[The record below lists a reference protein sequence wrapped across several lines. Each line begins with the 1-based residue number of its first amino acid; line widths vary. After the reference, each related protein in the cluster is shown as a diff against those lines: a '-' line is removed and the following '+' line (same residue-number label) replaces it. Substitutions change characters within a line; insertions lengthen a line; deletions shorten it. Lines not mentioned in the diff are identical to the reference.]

1 MKKKRN
7 LILSVFI
14 GLNAFA
20 WAQPAQ
26 RTFLPPTMGWSSW
39 NTFALNISDKI
50 IEGQADAMVKTGL
63 KAAGY
68 EYINIDDGFWEG
80 RGKDGQLIINRK
92 RFPNGMRAVADYI
105 HKLGLKAGMYSDAGD
120 NACGSQ
126 DGTRAYGVGIGLA
139 GYEAQD
145 IKTYLQDW
153 DYDFIKVDYCGGIH
167 MGLDE
172 REQYTKISN
181 EIRKIEKE
189 TGRRLVFNIC
199 RWAYPGTWVSD
210 IADSWRTTGD
220 IYDAWASV
228 KSIVKE
234 NLYLQAYTGGGHY
247 NDMDMLEIGRSLNEN
262 EERTHMAY
270 WCIASSPMLIGCDM
284 TKLRESSLALL
295 KNKDLI
301 AMNQDVL
308 GIGAPVVQRKGD
320 VYVVAK
326 DMEQLHGSKRA
337 VVVMNLTDSEQTIS
351 VDLAKLE
358 LSDKILV
365 HDCFTGKDQKLKAA
379 KKGEMQLFEVTIPAH
394 GSQAYFMTGKRIAK
408 KRYEA
413 EESWMHNYQELRNLK
428 TAKFAESKD
437 ASGGAFA
444 EFVGGNM
451 QNYIEWRNVWADR
464 DGTYTMTI
472 AYASTENRSA
482 DITVNGVTKN
492 NVAMPKGTA
501 WNKEF
506 RTIDVPVTLKRGFNT
521 IAIGQDYRFAPNIDY
536 MELHD

>member
-39 NTFALNISDKI
+39 NTFALNISEKI
-50 IEGQADAMVKTGL
+50 IENQADAMVKTGL

-126 DGTRAYGVGIGLA
+126 SGTQAYGIGIGLA

-167 MGLDE
+167 LGLDE
-172 REQYTKISN
+172 REQYTKISD

-210 IADSWRTTGD
+210 IADSWRTTTD
-220 IYDAWASV
+220 IYDGWPSV
-228 KSIVKE
+228 KGIVKE

-337 VVVMNLTDSEQTIS
+337 VVVMNLTDSEQTIR

-365 HDCFTGKDQKLKAA
+365 HDCFTGKDQKIKAA
-379 KKGEMQLFEVTIPAH
+379 KKCEKQMFEVTIPAH

-408 KRYEA
+408 TRYEA

-536 MELHD
+536 MELHQ

>member
-39 NTFALNISDKI
+39 NTFALNISEKI
-50 IEGQADAMVKTGL
+50 IENQADAMVKTGL

-308 GIGAPVVQRKGD
+308 GIGAPVVQREGD

-337 VVVMNLTDSEQTIS
+337 VVVMNLTDSEQKIS

-379 KKGEMQLFEVTIPAH
+379 KKGEKQLFEVTIPAH

>member
-39 NTFALNISDKI
+39 NTFALNISEKI

-308 GIGAPVVQRKGD
+308 GIGAPVVQCEGD

-337 VVVMNLTDSEQTIS
+337 VVVMNLTDSEQKIS

-379 KKGEMQLFEVTIPAH
+379 KKGENQLFEVTIPAH

-408 KRYEA
+408 TRYEA

-451 QNYIEWRNVWADR
+451 QNYIEWRNVWADY

-492 NVAMPKGTA
+492 NVAMPKGTS
-501 WNKEF
+501 WDKDF
-506 RTIDVPVTLKRGFNT
+506 RTVDVPVTLKRGFNT

>member
-63 KAAGY
+63 KDVGY
-68 EYINIDDGFWEG
+68 QYINIDDGFWEG
-80 RGKDGQLIINRK
+80 RGEDGQLIINRK

-284 TKLRESSLALL
+284 TKLRESSLTLL

-308 GIGAPVVQRKGD
+308 GIGAPVVQREGD
-320 VYVVAK
+320 IYVVAK

-337 VVVMNLTDSEQTIS
+337 VVVMNLTDSEQTIQ

-365 HDCFTGKDQKLKAA
+365 HDCFTGKDLKLKAA
-379 KKGEMQLFEVTIPAH
+379 KKGEKQLFEVTIPAH

>member
-228 KSIVKE
+228 KSIVEE

-308 GIGAPVVQRKGD
+308 GIGAPVVQREGD

-337 VVVMNLTDSEQTIS
+337 VVVMNLTDSEQKIS

-379 KKGEMQLFEVTIPAH
+379 KKGEKQLFEVTIPAH

-482 DITVNGVTKN
+482 DITVNDVTMN

>member
-39 NTFALNISDKI
+39 NTFALNISEKI

-68 EYINIDDGFWEG
+68 EYINIDDGFWNG
-80 RGKDGQLIINRK
+80 RGKDGQLIINRE
-92 RFPNGMRAVADYI
+92 RFPNGMRVVADYI

-120 NACGSQ
+120 DVCGSRSS
-126 DGTRAYGVGIGLA
+126 TVAYGIGVGLA
-139 GYEAQD
+139 GYEEQD

-153 DYDFIKVDYCGGIH
+153 DYDFIKVDYCGGMR

-181 EIRKIEKE
+181 IIKEIEKK

-234 NLYLQAYTGGGHY
+234 NLYLQAYTGDGHY

-308 GIGAPVVQRKGD
+308 GIGAPVVQREGD

-379 KKGEMQLFEVTIPAH
+379 KKGENQLFEVTIPAH

-408 KRYEA
+408 TRYEA

>member
-39 NTFALNISDKI
+39 NTFALNISEKI
-50 IEGQADAMVKTGL
+50 IEDQADAMVKTGL

-308 GIGAPVVQRKGD
+308 GIGAPVVQREGD

-337 VVVMNLTDSEQTIS
+337 VVVMNLTDSEQKIS

-365 HDCFTGKDQKLKAA
+365 HDCFTGKDLKLKAA
-379 KKGEMQLFEVTIPAH
+379 KKGEKQLFEVTIPAH

-482 DITVNGVTKN
+482 DITVNDVTMN

>member
-50 IEGQADAMVKTGL
+50 IEGQADAMVKQGL

-199 RWAYPGTWVSD
+199 RWAYPGTWVSN

-337 VVVMNLTDSEQTIS
+337 VVVMNLTDSEQTIR

-365 HDCFTGKDQKLKAA
+365 HDCFTGKDQKIKAA
-379 KKGEMQLFEVTIPAH
+379 KKCEKQMFEVTIPAH

-408 KRYEA
+408 TRYEA
-413 EESWMHNYQELRNLK
+413 EESWMHNYQELKNLK

>member
-308 GIGAPVVQRKGD
+308 GIGAPVVQREGD

-337 VVVMNLTDSEQTIS
+337 VVVMNLTDSEQKIS

-379 KKGEMQLFEVTIPAH
+379 KKGEKQLFEVTIPAH

>member
-63 KAAGY
+63 KDVGY
-68 EYINIDDGFWEG
+68 QYINIDDGFWEG

-284 TKLRESSLALL
+284 TKLRESSLTLL

-308 GIGAPVVQRKGD
+308 GIGAPVVQREGD

-337 VVVMNLTDSEQTIS
+337 VVVMNLTDSEQKIS

-379 KKGEMQLFEVTIPAH
+379 KKGEKQLFEVTIPAH

>member
-39 NTFALNISDKI
+39 NTFALNISEKI
-50 IEGQADAMVKTGL
+50 IENQADAMVKTGL

-68 EYINIDDGFWEG
+68 EYINIDDGFWNG
-80 RGKDGQLIINRK
+80 RGKDGQLIINRE
-92 RFPNGMRAVADYI
+92 RFPNGMRVVADYI

-120 NACGSQ
+120 DVCGSRSS
-126 DGTRAYGVGIGLA
+126 TVAYGIGVGLA
-139 GYEAQD
+139 GYEEQD

-153 DYDFIKVDYCGGIH
+153 DYDFIKVDYCGGMR

-181 EIRKIEKE
+181 IIKEIEKK

-228 KSIVKE
+228 KSIVEE

-308 GIGAPVVQRKGD
+308 GIGAPVVQREGD

-337 VVVMNLTDSEQTIS
+337 VVVMNLTDSEQTIQ

-379 KKGEMQLFEVTIPAH
+379 KKGEKQLFEVTIPAH

-428 TAKFAESKD
+428 TANYAQSTE
-437 ASGGAFA
+437 ASGGAYVYN
-444 EFVGGNM
+444 VGGNAR
-451 QNYIEWRNVWADR
+451 NYMEWRNVWADH
-464 DGTYTMTI
+464 DGNYIMTI
-472 AYASTENRSA
+472 HYASKDKREA
-482 DITVNGVTKN
+482 DICVNGVMMS

-506 RTIDVPVTLKRGFNT
+506 RTVDVPVTLKRGFNT
-521 IAIGQDYRFAPNIDY
+521 ISIGQDYGFAPNIDC
-536 MELHD
+536 MDLHQ

>member
-39 NTFALNISDKI
+39 NTFALNISEKI
-50 IEGQADAMVKTGL
+50 IENQADAMVKTGL

-120 NACGSQ
+120 NACRSQ
-126 DGTRAYGVGIGLA
+126 SGTQAYGIGIGLA

-167 MGLDE
+167 LGLDE
-172 REQYTKISN
+172 REQYTKISD

-210 IADSWRTTGD
+210 IADSWRTTTD
-220 IYDAWASV
+220 IYDGWPSV
-228 KSIVKE
+228 KGIVKE

-337 VVVMNLTDSEQTIS
+337 VVVMNLTDSEQTIR

-365 HDCFTGKDQKLKAA
+365 HDCFTGKDQKIKAA
-379 KKGEMQLFEVTIPAH
+379 KKCEKQMFEVTIPAH

-408 KRYEA
+408 TRYEA

-536 MELHD
+536 MELHQ

>member
-50 IEGQADAMVKTGL
+50 IEGQADAMVKQGL
-63 KAAGY
+63 KDVGY
-68 EYINIDDGFWEG
+68 QYINIDDGFWEG

-126 DGTRAYGVGIGLA
+126 QGTQAYGIGIGLA

-284 TKLRESSLALL
+284 TKLRESSLTLL

-308 GIGAPVVQRKGD
+308 GIGAPVVQREGD

-337 VVVMNLTDSEQTIS
+337 VVVMNLTDSEQKIS

-365 HDCFTGKDQKLKAA
+365 HDCFTGKDLKLKAA
-379 KKGEMQLFEVTIPAH
+379 KKGEKQLFEITIPAH

>member
-92 RFPNGMRAVADYI
+92 RFPNGMRVVADYI
-105 HKLGLKAGMYSDAGD
+105 HKLSLKAGMYSDAGD

-199 RWAYPGTWVSD
+199 RWAYPGTWVSN

-308 GIGAPVVQRKGD
+308 GIGAPVVQREGD

-337 VVVMNLTDSEQTIS
+337 VVVMNLTDSEQKIS

-365 HDCFTGKDQKLKAA
+365 HDCFTGKDLKLKAA
-379 KKGEMQLFEVTIPAH
+379 KKGEKQLFEVTIPAH

-428 TAKFAESKD
+428 TAKFAETKD

>member
-39 NTFALNISDKI
+39 NTFALNISEKI
-50 IEGQADAMVKTGL
+50 IENQADAMVKTGL

-68 EYINIDDGFWEG
+68 EYINIDDGFWNG

-92 RFPNGMRAVADYI
+92 RFPNGMRVVADYI

-228 KSIVKE
+228 KSIVEE

-308 GIGAPVVQRKGD
+308 GIGAPVVQREGD

-337 VVVMNLTDSEQTIS
+337 VVVMNLSDSEQKIS

-379 KKGEMQLFEVTIPAH
+379 KKGEKQLFEVTIPAH

-408 KRYEA
+408 TRYEA

-464 DGTYTMTI
+464 DGAYTMTI

>member
-39 NTFALNISDKI
+39 NTFALNISEKI
-50 IEGQADAMVKTGL
+50 IENQADAMVKTGL
-63 KAAGY
+63 KDVGY
-68 EYINIDDGFWEG
+68 QYINIDDGFWEG

-92 RFPNGMRAVADYI
+92 RFPNGMRVVADYI

-308 GIGAPVVQRKGD
+308 GIGAPVVQREGD

-337 VVVMNLTDSEQTIS
+337 VVVMNLTDSEQTIQ

-379 KKGEMQLFEVTIPAH
+379 KKGEKQLFEVTIPAH

-408 KRYEA
+408 TRYEA

-492 NVAMPKGTA
+492 NVAMPKGTS
-501 WNKEF
+501 WDKDF
-506 RTIDVPVTLKRGFNT
+506 RTVDVPVTLKRGFNT
-521 IAIGQDYRFAPNIDY
+521 ISIGQDYRFAPNIDY

>member
-50 IEGQADAMVKTGL
+50 IEDQADAMVKTGL

-308 GIGAPVVQRKGD
+308 GIGAPVVQREGD

-337 VVVMNLTDSEQTIS
+337 VVVMNLTDSEQTIQ

-379 KKGEMQLFEVTIPAH
+379 KKGEKQLFEVTIPAH

>member
-126 DGTRAYGVGIGLA
+126 QGTQAYGIGIGLA

-234 NLYLQAYTGGGHY
+234 NLYLQAYTGDGHY

-308 GIGAPVVQRKGD
+308 GIGAPVVQREGD

-337 VVVMNLTDSEQTIS
+337 VVVMNLTDSEQKIS

-365 HDCFTGKDQKLKAA
+365 HDCFTGKDLKLKAA
-379 KKGEMQLFEVTIPAH
+379 KKGEKQLFEVTIPAH

-428 TAKFAESKD
+428 TANYAQSTE
-437 ASGGAFA
+437 ASGGAYVYN
-444 EFVGGNM
+444 VGGNAR
-451 QNYIEWRNVWADR
+451 NYMEWRNVWADH
-464 DGTYTMTI
+464 DGNYIMTI
-472 AYASTENRSA
+472 RYASKDKREA
-482 DITVNGVTKN
+482 DICVNGVMMN
-492 NVAMPKGTA
+492 NVAMPKGTS
-501 WNKEF
+501 WDKDF
-506 RTIDVPVTLKRGFNT
+506 RTIDVPVTLKRGYNT
-521 IAIGQDYRFAPNIDY
+521 ISIGQDYGFAPNIDC
-536 MELHD
+536 MDLHE

>member
-39 NTFALNISDKI
+39 NTFALNISEKI
-50 IEGQADAMVKTGL
+50 IENQADAMVKTGL

-68 EYINIDDGFWEG
+68 EYINIDDGFWNG
-80 RGKDGQLIINRK
+80 RGKDGQLIINRE
-92 RFPNGMRAVADYI
+92 RFPNGMRVVADYI

-120 NACGSQ
+120 DVCGSRSS
-126 DGTRAYGVGIGLA
+126 TVAYGIGVGLA
-139 GYEAQD
+139 GYEEQD

-153 DYDFIKVDYCGGIH
+153 DYDFIKVDYCGGMR

-181 EIRKIEKE
+181 IIKEIEKK

-228 KSIVKE
+228 KSIVEE

-308 GIGAPVVQRKGD
+308 GIGAPVVQREGD

-337 VVVMNLTDSEQTIS
+337 VVVMNLTDSEQTIR

-365 HDCFTGKDQKLKAA
+365 HDCFTGKDQKLKAV
-379 KKGEMQLFEVTIPAH
+379 KKGEKQLFEVTIPAH

-482 DITVNGVTKN
+482 DITVNDVTMN

>member
-50 IEGQADAMVKTGL
+50 IEDQADAMVKTGL

-308 GIGAPVVQRKGD
+308 GIGAPVVQREGD

-326 DMEQLHGSKRA
+326 DMEQQHGSKRA
-337 VVVMNLTDSEQTIS
+337 VVVMNLTDSEQKIS

-379 KKGEMQLFEVTIPAH
+379 KKGEKQLFEVTIPAH

-408 KRYEA
+408 TRYEA

-444 EFVGGNM
+444 EFVGGNAR
-451 QNYIEWRNVWADR
+451 NYMEWRNVWADR

-482 DITVNGVTKN
+482 DITVNGVMMS
-492 NVAMPKGTA
+492 NVAMPKGTS
-501 WNKEF
+501 WDKDF
-506 RTIDVPVTLKRGFNT
+506 RTVDVPVTLKRGFNT
-521 IAIGQDYRFAPNIDY
+521 ISIGQDYGFAPNIDC
-536 MELHD
+536 MDLHQ

>member
-26 RTFLPPTMGWSSW
+26 RSFLPPTMGWSSW
-39 NTFALNISDKI
+39 NTFALNISEKI
-50 IEGQADAMVKTGL
+50 IEDQADAMVKTGL

-68 EYINIDDGFWEG
+68 EYINIDDGFWNG
-80 RGKDGQLIINRK
+80 RGKDGQLIINRE
-92 RFPNGMRAVADYI
+92 RFPNGMRVVADYI

-120 NACGSQ
+120 DVCGSRSS
-126 DGTRAYGVGIGLA
+126 TVAYGIGVGLA
-139 GYEAQD
+139 GYEEQD

-153 DYDFIKVDYCGGIH
+153 DYDFIKVDYCGGMR

-181 EIRKIEKE
+181 IIKEIEKK

-228 KSIVKE
+228 KSIVEE

-337 VVVMNLTDSEQTIS
+337 VVVMNLTDSEQTIR

-365 HDCFTGKDQKLKAA
+365 HDCFTGKDQKIKAA
-379 KKGEMQLFEVTIPAH
+379 KKCEKQMFEVTIPAH

-408 KRYEA
+408 TRYEA

-536 MELHD
+536 MELHQ

>member
-50 IEGQADAMVKTGL
+50 IEGQADAMVKQGL
-63 KAAGY
+63 KDVGY
-68 EYINIDDGFWEG
+68 QYINIDDGFWEG

-308 GIGAPVVQRKGD
+308 GIGAPVVQREGD

-337 VVVMNLTDSEQTIS
+337 VVVMNLTDSEQTIQ

-379 KKGEMQLFEVTIPAH
+379 KKGEKQLFEVTIPAH

-521 IAIGQDYRFAPNIDY
+521 ISIGQDYGFAPNIDC
-536 MELHD
+536 MDLHQ

>member
-63 KAAGY
+63 KDVGY
-68 EYINIDDGFWEG
+68 QYINIDDGFWEG
-80 RGKDGQLIINRK
+80 RGEDGQLIINRK

-308 GIGAPVVQRKGD
+308 GIGAPVVQREGD
-320 VYVVAK
+320 IYVVAK

-337 VVVMNLTDSEQTIS
+337 VVVMNLTDSEQTIQ

-365 HDCFTGKDQKLKAA
+365 HDCFTGKDLKLKAA
-379 KKGEMQLFEVTIPAH
+379 KKGEKQLFEVTIPAH

>member
-63 KAAGY
+63 KDVGY
-68 EYINIDDGFWEG
+68 QYINIDDGFWEG

-308 GIGAPVVQRKGD
+308 GIGAPVVQREGD

-337 VVVMNLTDSEQTIS
+337 VVVMNLTDSEQKIS

-379 KKGEMQLFEVTIPAH
+379 KKGEKQLFEVTIPAH

>member
-39 NTFALNISDKI
+39 NTFALNISEKI
-50 IEGQADAMVKTGL
+50 IENQADAMVKTGL

-308 GIGAPVVQRKGD
+308 GIGAPVVQREGD

-337 VVVMNLTDSEQTIS
+337 VVVMNLTDSEQTIQ

-365 HDCFTGKDQKLKAA
+365 HDCFTGKDLKLKAA
-379 KKGEMQLFEVTIPAH
+379 KKGEKQLFEVTIPAH

-408 KRYEA
+408 TRYEA

-437 ASGGAFA
+437 ASGGDFA

>member
-50 IEGQADAMVKTGL
+50 IENQADAMVKTGL
-63 KAAGY
+63 KDVGY
-68 EYINIDDGFWEG
+68 QYINIDDGFWEG

-308 GIGAPVVQRKGD
+308 GIGAPVVQCEGD

-337 VVVMNLTDSEQTIS
+337 VVVMNLTDSEQKIS

-379 KKGEMQLFEVTIPAH
+379 KKGENQLFEVTIPAH

-408 KRYEA
+408 TRYEA

-451 QNYIEWRNVWADR
+451 QNYIEWRNVWADY

-501 WNKEF
+501 WNKDF
-506 RTIDVPVTLKRGFNT
+506 RTVDVPVTLKRGFNT
-521 IAIGQDYRFAPNIDY
+521 ISIGQDYRFAPNIDY

>member
-1 MKKKRN
+1 
-7 LILSVFI
+7 
-14 GLNAFA
+14 
-20 WAQPAQ
+20 
-26 RTFLPPTMGWSSW
+26 
-39 NTFALNISDKI
+39 
-50 IEGQADAMVKTGL
+50 
-63 KAAGY
+63 
-68 EYINIDDGFWEG
+68 
-80 RGKDGQLIINRK
+80 
-92 RFPNGMRAVADYI
+92 
-105 HKLGLKAGMYSDAGD
+105 
-120 NACGSQ
+120 
-126 DGTRAYGVGIGLA
+126 
-139 GYEAQD
+139 
-145 IKTYLQDW
+145 
-153 DYDFIKVDYCGGIH
+153 
-167 MGLDE
+167 
-172 REQYTKISN
+172 
-181 EIRKIEKE
+181 
-189 TGRRLVFNIC
+189 
-199 RWAYPGTWVSD
+199 
-210 IADSWRTTGD
+210 
-220 IYDAWASV
+220 
-228 KSIVKE
+228 
-234 NLYLQAYTGGGHY
+234 
-247 NDMDMLEIGRSLNEN
+247 
-262 EERTHMAY
+262 MAY

-308 GIGAPVVQRKGD
+308 GIGAPVVQREGD

-337 VVVMNLTDSEQTIS
+337 VVVMNLTDSEQKIS

-379 KKGEMQLFEVTIPAH
+379 KKGEKQLFEVTIPAH

-408 KRYEA
+408 TRYEA

-451 QNYIEWRNVWADR
+451 QNYIEWRNVWADC

-492 NVAMPKGTA
+492 NVAMPKGTT

-521 IAIGQDYRFAPNIDY
+521 IAIGQDYGFAPNIDY
-536 MELHD
+536 MELRD

>member
-139 GYEAQD
+139 GYEEQD

-199 RWAYPGTWVSD
+199 RWAYPGTWVSN

-234 NLYLQAYTGGGHY
+234 NLYLQAYTGDGHY

-308 GIGAPVVQRKGD
+308 GIGAPVVQREGD
-320 VYVVAK
+320 IYVVAK

>member
-39 NTFALNISDKI
+39 NTFALNISEKI

-234 NLYLQAYTGGGHY
+234 NLYLQAYTGDGHY

-308 GIGAPVVQRKGD
+308 GIGAPVVQREGD

-337 VVVMNLTDSEQTIS
+337 VVVMNLTDSEQTIQ

-379 KKGEMQLFEVTIPAH
+379 KKGEKQLFEVTIPAH

-536 MELHD
+536 MELHQ

>member
-39 NTFALNISDKI
+39 NTFALNISEKI
-50 IEGQADAMVKTGL
+50 IENQADAMVKTGL

-68 EYINIDDGFWEG
+68 EYINIDDGFWNG

-228 KSIVKE
+228 KSIVEE

-308 GIGAPVVQRKGD
+308 GIGAPVVQREGD

-337 VVVMNLTDSEQTIS
+337 VVVMNLTDSEQKIS

-365 HDCFTGKDQKLKAA
+365 HDCFTGKDLKLKAA
-379 KKGEMQLFEVTIPAH
+379 KKGEKQLFEVTIPAH

-428 TAKFAESKD
+428 TANYAQSTE
-437 ASGGAFA
+437 ASGGAYVYN
-444 EFVGGNM
+444 VGGNAR
-451 QNYIEWRNVWADR
+451 NYMEWRNVWADY
-464 DGTYTMTI
+464 DGNYIMTI
-472 AYASTENRSA
+472 RYASKDKREA
-482 DITVNGVTKN
+482 DICVNGVMMS
-492 NVAMPKGTA
+492 NVAMPKGTS
-501 WNKEF
+501 WDKDF
-506 RTIDVPVTLKRGFNT
+506 RTVDVPVTLKRGFNT
-521 IAIGQDYRFAPNIDY
+521 ISIGQDYGFAPNIDC
-536 MELHD
+536 MDLHQ

>member
-39 NTFALNISDKI
+39 NTFALNISEKI

-308 GIGAPVVQRKGD
+308 GIGAPVVQREGD

-337 VVVMNLTDSEQTIS
+337 VVVMNLTDSEQTIQ

-365 HDCFTGKDQKLKAA
+365 HDCFTGKDLKLKAA
-379 KKGEMQLFEVTIPAH
+379 KKGEKQLFEVTIPAH

-482 DITVNGVTKN
+482 DITVNGVMMS
-492 NVAMPKGTA
+492 NVAMPKGTS
-501 WNKEF
+501 WDKDF
-506 RTIDVPVTLKRGFNT
+506 RTVDVPVTLKRGFNT
-521 IAIGQDYRFAPNIDY
+521 ISIGQDYGFAPNIDC
-536 MELHD
+536 MDLHQ